1 MLFTL
6 SLYAS
11 LAIFLVGFI
20 YKVGTWFTRSVG
32 FGPRRFSAPERLY
45 SAFKGMAGIL
55 SSGKLGV
62 LLGTLVM
69 DVLWQR
75 RTLKEDSLRWLMHM
89 LIFWGFT
96 LLLLMHAL
104 GSILMTHVFSEY
116 YPTLNPFMFLR
127 DLFGFMVMAG
137 VALAVYRRVFMKIPR
152 LMTHAMDKYA
162 LALVGLI
169 ILSGLFLEAVKI
181 TSHRAFQAM
190 VEEYADSTDPEAV
203 KPLESYWV
211 QNFGLVSPDVKGPFD
226 SETLARGEDLHE
238 TSCAA
243 CHAPPQWAFTGYPI
257 ARAISPIAT
266 GLDRTGTATVLWT
279 IHLWACFLG
288 LAYLPFSKMF
298 HLIATPISLLANAV
312 MDPERSS
319 PANIQTRQVME
330 LDACTHCNTCSL
342 RCSAVGAFAS
352 IGNDC
357 ILPSEKMVLLKRL
370 AFRKSLSNEEAK
382 ALVEGIYLCTSC
394 DRCTVVCPS
403 GINLREMWLNLRG
416 EQLDGGY
423 ASPLVLSPLSFVVGM
438 YHKNLASDD
447 YPQRSEAAKRAM
459 GKALEAMAA
468 NNEPIAF
475 KAGMLGHA
483 ATLIRANTFVNCFGC
498 QNCTTVCPVVGSY
511 EDPEK
516 ELGLLPHQIMCC
528 LGLGL
533 VDMAGG
539 SRMIWDC
546 LTCYQCQEHCPQNVL
561 VTDLLYALKNNAVKE
576 REQSDGGI
584 TRPAGIG

>member
-1 MLFTL
+1 MFFTL

-11 LAIFLVGFI
+11 LTIFLLALI

-32 FGPRRFSAPERLY
+32 FCSKRFTVLERLY
-45 SAFKGMAGIL
+45 SALKGMAGVFF
-55 SSGKLGV
+55 SAKLGA
-62 LLGTLVM
+62 LLKTLVM

-75 RTLKEDSLRWLMHM
+75 RTLKEDFLRWLMHM

-104 GSILMTHVFSEY
+104 GSILMTPVFPEY
-116 YPTLNPFMFLR
+116 YATLNPYLFLR
-127 DLFGFMVMAG
+127 DLFGLMVMAG
-137 VALAVYRRVFMKIPR
+137 VALAVYRRVFMKVPR
-152 LMTHAMDKYA
+152 LRTHAMDKYA
-162 LALVGLI
+162 IALVGVI
-169 ILSGLFLEAVKI
+169 ILSGMFLEAVKI
-181 TSHRAFQAM
+181 TSHSAFQAM
-190 VEEYADSTDPEAV
+190 VEEYSDSTDEEAV

-211 QNFGLVSPDVKGPFD
+211 RNFGLVSPDEKGPFD
-226 SETLARGEDLHE
+226 ADTLAQGEDLHE

-243 CHAPPQWAFTGYPI
+243 CHASPQWAFTGYPI

-266 GLDRTGTATVLWT
+266 GLDRTGAATVLWT

-312 MDPERSS
+312 MDPERSN

-352 IGNDC
+352 TGNDC

-370 AFRKSLSNEEAK
+370 AFRKSLSPQDAK
-382 ALVEGIYLCTSC
+382 ALMEGIYLCTSC

-416 EQLDGGY
+416 AQLDQGY
-423 ASPLVLSPLSFVVGM
+423 AAPLVLSPLSFVVGM
-438 YHKNLASDD
+438 DHKNLASDD
-447 YPQRSEAAKRAM
+447 YPDRSETAKKAM
-459 GKALEAMAA
+459 AKALEAMTA
-468 NNEPIAF
+468 NNKPIAF
-475 KAGMLGHA
+475 KVGMSDNT
-483 ATLIRANTFVNCFGC
+483 ATLIRANTFANCFGC
-498 QNCTTVCPVVGSY
+498 QNCSTVCPVVGSY
-511 EDPEK
+511 DDPER

-561 VTDLLYALKNNAVKE
+561 VTDLLFALKNHAAKG
-576 REQSDGGI
+576 REQCDGAI
-584 TRPAGIG
+584 TLPAGIG

>member
-1 MLFTL
+1 MFFTF

-11 LAIFLVGFI
+11 LTIFLVGLI

-32 FGPRRFSAPERLY
+32 FGPSRFSAPERLCT
-45 SAFKGMAGIL
+45 ALKGMAGVIF
-55 SSGKLGV
+55 SGKLG
-62 LLGTLVM
+62 LLFRTLVVE
-69 DVLWQR
+69 VLWQR
-75 RTLKEDSLRWLMHM
+75 RTLKEDFLRWLMHM

-104 GSILMTHVFSEY
+104 GSILMTLIFSEY
-116 YPTLNPFMFLR
+116 YSTLNPFMFLR
-127 DLFGFMVMAG
+127 DLFGLMVMAG

-152 LMTHAMDKYA
+152 LKTNAMDKVA
-162 LALVGLI
+162 LALVGV
-169 ILSGLFLEAVKI
+169 ILVSGLFLEAVKI
-181 TSHRAFQAM
+181 TSHRTFQSM
-190 VEEYADSTDPEAV
+190 VEQYSDSTDPEAV

-211 QNFGLVSPDVKGPFD
+211 RYFGLVSPDVKGPFD
-226 SETLARGEDLHE
+226 AETLAQGEDLHE

-243 CHAPPQWAFTGYPI
+243 CHSLPQWAFASYPI
-257 ARAISPIAT
+257 AQAVSPIAT
-266 GLDRTGTATVLWT
+266 GLDRAGAATILWA

-352 IGNDC
+352 TGNEC
-357 ILPSEKMVLLKRL
+357 VLPSEKIVLLKRL
-370 AFRKSLSNEEAK
+370 ASRKFVSPQDAK
-382 ALVEGIYLCTSC
+382 TLMEGIYLCTSC

-416 EQLDGGY
+416 EQLDRGY
-423 ASPLVLSPLSFVVGM
+423 ATPLVLSPLSFVVEM
-438 YHKNLASDD
+438 NNKYLASDD
-447 YPQRSEAAKRAM
+447 YPERSETAKSAM
-459 GKALEAMAA
+459 AKALDEMTAQNKPIVFRIGMPDDPAA
-468 NNEPIAF
+468 V
-475 KAGMLGHA
+475 
-483 ATLIRANTFVNCFGC
+483 IRANTFANCFGC
-498 QNCTTVCPVVGSY
+498 QNCSTVCPVVGSH
-511 EDPEK
+511 EDPER

-561 VTDLLYALKNNAVKE
+561 VTDLLYALKNHAVKE
-576 REQSDGGI
+576 REPSDGE
-584 TRPAGIG
+584 TSRPASIG

>member
-1 MLFTL
+1 MLFTF

-11 LAIFLVGFI
+11 LTIFVVGFI

-32 FGPRRFSAPERLY
+32 FGPNRFSAAERVVA
-45 SAFKGMAGIL
+45 AFKGLA
-55 SSGKLGV
+55 GV
-62 LLGTLVM
+62 LLSAKLLVLLRALVT

-75 RTLKEDSLRWLMHM
+75 RTLKEDFLRWLMHI

-104 GSILMTHVFSEY
+104 GSILMTPVFPEY
-116 YPTLNPFMFLR
+116 YSTLNPFMFLR
-127 DLFGFMVMAG
+127 NLFGLMVIAG

-152 LMTHAMDKYA
+152 LRTNGMDKYA
-162 LALVGLI
+162 LALVGV
-169 ILSGLFLEAVKI
+169 ILVSGLCLEAVKI
-181 TSHRAFQAM
+181 TSHSTFQAM
-190 VEEYADSTDPEAV
+190 VEDYSDSTDPEAV

-211 QNFGLVSPDVKGPFD
+211 ERFAMVSPDVKSPFD
-226 SETLARGEDLHE
+226 AETLIQGEDLHE

-243 CHAPPQWAFTGYPI
+243 CHSFPQWAFTSYPI

-266 GLDRTGTATVLWT
+266 GLDRAEAATILWA
-279 IHLWACFLG
+279 IHLWACFVG

-298 HLIATPISLLANAV
+298 HLIATPVSLLANAV
-312 MDPERSS
+312 MDSKGS
-319 PANIQTRQVME
+319 HPANIQTRQVME

-342 RCSAVGAFAS
+342 RCSAVGAFTS
-352 IGNDC
+352 TGNDC
-357 ILPSEKMVLLKRL
+357 ILPSEKLVLLKRL
-370 AFRKSLSNEEAK
+370 AARKPLSHQDAKSLM
-382 ALVEGIYLCTSC
+382 EGIYLCTSC

-416 EQLDGGY
+416 EQLDRGY
-423 ASPLVLSPLSFVVGM
+423 EAPLVLSPLSFVVGM
-438 YHKNLASDD
+438 NHKNLASDD
-447 YPQRSEAAKRAM
+447 YPERSETAKKAM
-459 GKALEAMAA
+459 TKALDVMTAQ
-468 NNEPIAF
+468 NKPIVF
-475 KAGMLGHA
+475 KVGTTDDIGA
-483 ATLIRANTFVNCFGC
+483 LIRTNTFANCFGC
-498 QNCTTVCPVVGSY
+498 QNCSTVCPVVGSH
-511 EDPEK
+511 EDPER

-561 VTDLLYALKNNAVKE
+561 VTDLLYALKNLAVKNQE
-576 REQSDGGI
+576 KSDGK
-584 TRPAGIG
+584 RVAPASVA